1 MLFICFFYTITVAE
15 FTIEDFFFPVN
26 VKSFRFL
33 TTNIMD
39 AAWKATWFLVIMKMY
54 LKLDVI
60 YKHYLFKLTEKDCEE
75 PNTTS
80 PLHGGGK
87 LQ

>member
-1 MLFICFFYTITVAE
+1 
-15 FTIEDFFFPVN
+15 
-26 VKSFRFL
+26 
-33 TTNIMD
+33 MD